1 MPPTPDDRRTC
12 GRRQQPPSQAGRQ
25 AGSQRFHLFLLPPS
39 RWGCPRASFTFYCLL
54 NYLHKIFQSGI
65 SLLFLCHCGRKSRL
79 ECNSICALPRPLLV
93 ATLAAAAFLH
103 IIVGVSLRGRQ
114 FQCSPC
120 FSLFLFYTL
129 HLTFPLSL
137 PFSPCHSCL
146 ALELPCFFYLHVL
159 DSHLGYVLIGPLRG
173 VDNESTAQA
182 PLHFA
187 DRFVA
192 NDKHT
197 INAIFP
203 LPLAPHSHTVV
214 DE

>member
-1 MPPTPDDRRTC
+1 MCQNANPQQLKEKSTHKSC
-12 GRRQQPPSQAGRQ
+12 QSAVNRRQLLSLVIALPAIKVDATDTRRQTDVRTEAATTQPSKQAGRQ
-25 AGSQRFHLFLLPPS
+25 AVSDATPSLPPS

-93 ATLAAAAFLH
+93 ATLAAAAAFLH

-137 PFSPCHSCL
+137 SLPVTLVLHSSCL
-146 ALELPCFFYLHVL
+146 AFSICMC
-159 DSHLGYVLIGPLRG
+159 
-173 VDNESTAQA
+173 STRIWVT
-182 PLHFA
+182 F
-187 DRFVA
+187 
-192 NDKHT
+192 
-197 INAIFP
+197 
-203 LPLAPHSHTVV
+203 
-214 DE
+214 

>member
-12 GRRQQPPSQAGRQ
+12 GRRQKPPSQAGRQ
-25 AGSQRFHLFLLPPS
+25 AVSDSTCSSSLPPS

-93 ATLAAAAFLH
+93 ATLAGAAAAFLH

-137 PFSPCHSCL
+137 PPSL
-146 ALELPCFFYLHVL
+146 
-159 DSHLGYVLIGPLRG
+159 
-173 VDNESTAQA
+173 
-182 PLHFA
+182 
-187 DRFVA
+187 
-192 NDKHT
+192 
-197 INAIFP
+197 P
-203 LPLAPHSHTVV
+203 LPLLSRTRAALLFLFACARLAFGLRFNWPASRR
-214 DE
+214 

>member
-1 MPPTPDDRRTC
+1 MCQNANPQQLKEKSTHKSC
-12 GRRQQPPSQAGRQ
+12 QSAVNRRQLLSLVIALPAIKVDATDTRRQTDVRTEAATTQPSRQ
-25 AGSQRFHLFLLPPS
+25 AVSDSTCSSSLPPS

-93 ATLAAAAFLH
+93 ATLAAAAAAFLH

-120 FSLFLFYTL
+120 FSLFLFYTH

-137 PFSPCHSCL
+137 PLS
-146 ALELPCFFYLHVL
+146 
-159 DSHLGYVLIGPLRG
+159 
-173 VDNESTAQA
+173 
-182 PLHFA
+182 
-187 DRFVA
+187 
-192 NDKHT
+192 
-197 INAIFP
+197 
-203 LPLAPHSHTVV
+203 LPLLSCTRAALLFLFACARLAFGLRFNWPASRR
-214 DE
+214 